1 MSGTIN
7 IVSKTQRLIVD
18 IPTRS
23 VFVMNAGPVG
33 PPGMTAPLES
43 RIDDLETII
52 SQLNTRVAELEV
64 IVHKRK
70 KPRRE

>member
-7 IVSKTQRLIVD
+7 IVQRTQRLIVD

-33 PPGMTAPLES
+33 PPGMT
-43 RIDDLETII
+43 RNIDDLEII
-52 SQLNTRVAELEV
+52 VSQLNTRVAELEIRV
-64 IVHKRK
+64 A
-70 KPRRE
+70 ELES